1 MASTTTITAEQ
12 ESTGYRVRRGIAQGA
27 LYLVLTL
34 GAIVAIFPFMWMLLT
49 ASKTY
54 GEHSQKE
61 LWPASFTRQPYA
73 NLPASKE
80 LVVDLYPPET
90 EWHGSTAS
98 FSPHMEGTITV
109 SEVSDSVAERLE
121 KKGIALPLNV
131 LILALDSTDDGIQN
145 YDRFVLTV
153 DSRIV
158 EQFSTRINLKQWGG
172 PNYEGADRGRWGPH
186 FRVLEANPNQLVIKQ
201 GWNTWVMFFH
211 NYIQAWNQANF
222 ASYTWNSVR
231 TTLMTIA
238 GVLVTGILAAYAFA
252 RMEFP
257 GKNVLF
263 TAYLATYMIPWTVVM
278 IPDYLIIVA
287 LEDFFKET
295 FGTSN
300 IWYNNWTALT
310 IPFMVNAFTVFLLR
324 QFFAQI
330 PDELFDAAL
339 IDGCGHLRFLTQI
352 MLPISKAPVMT
363 VVILNGIWAWNSL
376 QWPLIVTNTADW
388 RPITVGLTS
397 FISEAGAETQKIM
410 AGSVITTIPIL
421 VLYFFTQKQFTEGIA
436 TTGLKG

>member
-1 MASTTTITAEQ
+1 VQRST
-12 ESTGYRVRRGIAQGA
+12 VQGL
-27 LYLVLTL
+27 LYLLLTL

-54 GEHSQKE
+54 GEHSQKA
-61 LWPASFTRQPYA
+61 LWPVGFTARPYA
-73 NLPASKE
+73 NLPPAQE
-80 LVVDLYPPET
+80 IVVDMHPT
-90 EWHGSTAS
+90 DEWHGSTAS
-98 FSPHMEGTITV
+98 FSPQMEGSITV
-109 SEVSDSVAERLE
+109 NKVSQLVAERLE
-121 KKGIALPLNV
+121 KKGATIPFNV
-131 LILALDSTDDGIQN
+131 LILAMDTTDDGVQN

-158 EQFSTRINLKQWGG
+158 EQFSTRIGFGQWGG
-172 PNYEGADRGRWGPH
+172 PNYEGAARGRWGPH
-186 FRVLEANPNQLVIKQ
+186 FKVIEASPDQLVVKQ
-201 GWNTWVMFFH
+201 RWNVWYMFFG
-211 NYIQAWNQANF
+211 NYIAAWEQANF
-222 ASYTWNSVR
+222 ALYTRNSVI
-231 TTLMTIA
+231 TALLTIT
-238 GVLVTGILAAYAFA
+238 GVVITGMLAAYAFA

-257 GKNVLF
+257 GKNLLF

-287 LEDFFKET
+287 LENFFKET
-295 FGTSN
+295 FGMTN
-300 IWYNNWTALT
+300 AWYNNWTALT

-330 PDELFDAAL
+330 PNELFDAAL

-352 MLPISKAPVMT
+352 VLPISKAPLMT
-363 VVILNGIWAWNSL
+363 VVILNGIWSWNSL
-376 QWPLIVTNTADW
+376 QWPLIVTSTPDW

-397 FISEAGAETQKIM
+397 FISEAGAETQLIM